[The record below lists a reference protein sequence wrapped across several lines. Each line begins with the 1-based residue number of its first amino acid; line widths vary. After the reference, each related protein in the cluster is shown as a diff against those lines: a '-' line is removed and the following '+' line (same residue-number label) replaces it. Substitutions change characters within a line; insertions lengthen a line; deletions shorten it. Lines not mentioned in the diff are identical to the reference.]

1 MGDRQTEGHAD
12 EQPQTIKK
20 IQRIFSFPETNSTAT
35 TTTLQCEVMYEVVPA
50 E

>member
-1 MGDRQTEGHAD
+1 MGDRQTEGQAD

-20 IQRIFSFPETNSTAT
+20 IQRIFSFPETNSTT
-35 TTTLQCEVMYEVVPA
+35 TTTLESEVMYEVVPA